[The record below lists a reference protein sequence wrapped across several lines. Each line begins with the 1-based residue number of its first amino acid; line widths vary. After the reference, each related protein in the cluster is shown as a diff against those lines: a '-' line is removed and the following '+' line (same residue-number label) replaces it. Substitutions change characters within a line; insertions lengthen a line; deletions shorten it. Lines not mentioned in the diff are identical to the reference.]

1 MERQGHIIPAFFVPK
16 GLMITDCSFVCE
28 ARRIKTIFQE
38 EAGNQHLRVRRI
50 VSGENRLL
58 PLESLVVIFLDKK
71 L

>member
-38 EAGNQHLRVRRI
+38 EADKQL
-50 VSGENRLL
+50 RLL
-58 PLESLVVIFLDKK
+58 IDEL
-71 L
+71 